1 MIYAYVRVSTN
12 QQTLENQ
19 NDKIRKY
26 AATAGLSIDQWI
38 EEVISGTKRSADRQL
53 GKLIQQAVKGDV
65 VIITELSRL
74 GRSIMDVMATL
85 NDCMNRGIQVHSIK
99 EKFVLHDDINT
110 KVIAFAF
117 SLAAE
122 LERDLISQR
131 TKDALSRKKSQG
143 FKLGRPVGSRN
154 KVNKL
159 MGKESEIK
167 RYLSKNVSVSAIA
180 KLCEVNRHTVR
191 KYIQSMAPTTKP

>member
-1 MIYAYVRVSTN
+1 
-12 QQTLENQ
+12 LENQ
-19 NDKIRKY
+19 NDGIRNY

-38 EEVISGTKRSADRQL
+38 DEVISGTKRSSERQL
-53 GKLIQQAVKGDV
+53 GKMLQQAKKDD
-65 VIITELSRL
+65 IIIISELSRL
-74 GRSIMDVMATL
+74 GRSIMDVMSIL
-85 NDCMNRGIQVHSIK
+85 RDCIDRGIHVHSIK
-99 EKFVLHDDINT
+99 EKFVLQDDIST

-159 MGKESEIK
+159 TGKENEIK

-191 KYIQSMAPTTKP
+191 KYIRSMTPTTKP